1 MLQRNRKLTVMVFGI
16 LAILYGFF
24 YSILQLQD
32 YALLMEGLGLLLI
45 LAVIMYLT
53 RNVDWYGLKRE
64 EQEGC

>member
-1 MLQRNRKLTVMVFGI
+1 VLQRNRKLTVMVFGI

>member
-1 MLQRNRKLTVMVFGI
+1 MLQRNRKLTVIVFGI

-53 RNVDWYGLKRE
+53 RNVDWHGLKRE

>member
-1 MLQRNRKLTVMVFGI
+1 MLQRNRKLTVIVFGI